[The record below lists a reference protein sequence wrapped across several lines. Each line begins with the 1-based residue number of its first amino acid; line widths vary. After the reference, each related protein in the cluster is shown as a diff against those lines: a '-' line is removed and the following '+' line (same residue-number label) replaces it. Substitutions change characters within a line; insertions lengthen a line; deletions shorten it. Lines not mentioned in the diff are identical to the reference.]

1 VAAVSLIAGKIGAV
15 TAPPQKAV
23 APRYF
28 FPGPFC
34 DAPATQGS

>member
-1 VAAVSLIAGKIGAV
+1 MAVALIAGKTRAG
-15 TAPPQKAV
+15 TAAPQKAV
-23 APRYF
+23 TPRYF